1 MIIKNAVLAT
11 PIGKEPK
18 KGNEQKQIKIVKNAA
33 IVIEGEKITY
43 ADEQSLAPLTD
54 NTQVLDAG
62 GRLVTPGLVD
72 AHTHSVFGGWRQHEL
87 SQKLAGIPYLDI
99 LKSGGG
105 ILSTVESTRSA
116 SEAELI
122 QKTQGLF
129 DLMLSHGTTTC
140 ESKSG
145 YGLDLENEIKQL
157 TVLKSLNESQSCNMS
172 VVPTFMGAHAFPK
185 NCNRNEYI
193 DLLLNSLIP
202 QTAQLGLSEFCDIF
216 CEEAVFTLEESRRI
230 LQKAK
235 ECGFKLKIH
244 ADEIECLGGAELAA
258 ELGAISAEHLI
269 QTSTEGIQAMAKSD
283 VIAVLL
289 PNTSF
294 YLDKPYARA
303 RSMIEHGMAV
313 AVASDFNPGSSPCL
327 NLQFAMTLAC
337 LKYKLTPS
345 ECITAVTLNAA
356 AAINRAQYIGSLEEG
371 KMADVVVWDAPDLDF
386 LFYRYGN
393 NQANVVIKSGKIVY
407 SATPV

>member
-11 PIGKEPK
+11 PIGKEQK
-18 KGNEQKQIKIVKNAA
+18 KGNDQKQIKIVKNAA
-33 IVIEGEKITY
+33 VVIEGEKIIY
-43 ADEQSLAPLTD
+43 ADEQNLAPSTS
-54 NTQVLDAG
+54 NIHVFDAG
-62 GRLVTPGLVD
+62 GKLVTPGLVD
-72 AHTHSVFGGWRQHEL
+72 AHTHAVFGGWRQHEL
-87 SQKLAGIPYLDI
+87 SQKLAGIPYIDI
-99 LKSGGG
+99 LKNGGG

-116 SEAELI
+116 SETELI
-122 QKTQGLF
+122 HKTQDLF
-129 DLMLSHGTTTC
+129 NLMLSHGTTTC

-172 VVPTFMGAHAFPK
+172 VVSTFMGAHAFPK
-185 NCNRNEYI
+185 NCSRNEYI
-193 DLLLNSLIP
+193 DLLLNCLIP
-202 QTAQLGLSEFCDIF
+202 QTAQLKLSEFCDIF
-216 CEEAVFTLEESRRI
+216 CEGAVFTLEESRKI
-230 LQKAK
+230 LHKAK
-235 ECGFKLKIH
+235 EYGFKLKIH

-258 ELGAISAEHLI
+258 ELGATSAEHLI
-269 QTSTEGIQAMAKSD
+269 QTSTEGIQAMAKSG

-303 RSMIEHGMAV
+303 RSMIEHDMAV

-337 LKYKLTPS
+337 LKYKLMPE
-345 ECITAVTLNAA
+345 ECITAVALNAA
-356 AAINRAQYIGSLEEG
+356 AAINRAQCIGSLEEG
-371 KMADVVVWDAPDLDF
+371 KLADIVIWDAPDLDY

-393 NQANVVIKSGKIVY
+393 NQVNTVIKNGKIVY
-407 SATPV
+407 GG

>member
-1 MIIKNAVLAT
+1 LIIKNAVLAT

>member
-18 KGNEQKQIKIVKNAA
+18 KGNEQKQIKVVKNAA
-33 IVIEGEKITY
+33 IVIEGAKITY
-43 ADEQSLAPLTD
+43 ADDQNLAPLDD
-54 NTQVLDAG
+54 NIQALDAG

-72 AHTHSVFGGWRQHEL
+72 SHTHSVFGGWRQHEL
-87 SQKLAGIPYLDI
+87 SQKLAGTPYIDI

-116 SEAELI
+116 GEAELI

-129 DLMLSHGTTTC
+129 ELMLSHGTTTC

-145 YGLDLENEIKQL
+145 YGLDLESEIKQL
-157 TVLKSLNESQSCNMS
+157 NVLKKLNESQSCNMS
-172 VVPTFMGAHAFPK
+172 IAPTFMGAHAFPK
-185 NCNRNEYI
+185 DCSRNEYI

-202 QTAQLGLSEFCDIF
+202 QTAHLGLADFCDIF
-216 CEEAVFTLEESRRI
+216 CEDSVFTLEESRRI
-230 LQKAK
+230 LSKAK

-244 ADEIECLGGAELAA
+244 ADEIECLGGAQLAA

-269 QTSTEGIQAMAKSD
+269 QTSTEGIQALAKSD

-289 PNTSF
+289 PGTSF

-303 RSMIEHGMAV
+303 RSMIEHGIAV

-337 LKYKLTPS
+337 LKYKLTPA

-356 AAINRAQYIGSLEEG
+356 AAINHAQCIGSLEVG
-371 KMADVVVWDAPDLDF
+371 KLADIVIWDAPDLDF

-393 NQANVVIKSGKIVY
+393 NQVNTVIKSGKIVY
-407 SATPV
+407 GG

>member
-1 MIIKNAVLAT
+1 LIIKNAVLAT

-18 KGNEQKQIKIVKNAA
+18 KGSEQKQIKIVKNAA
-33 IVIEGEKITY
+33 IVIEGTKITY
-43 ADEQSLAPLTD
+43 ADDQNLAPSTD
-54 NTQVLDAG
+54 NIQVLDAG

-72 AHTHSVFGGWRQHEL
+72 SHTHSVFGGWRQHEL
-87 SQKLAGIPYLDI
+87 SQKLAGIPYIDI

-105 ILSTVESTRSA
+105 ILSTVESTRSI
-116 SEAELI
+116 SESELI
-122 QKTQGLF
+122 QKTQSLF

-145 YGLDLENEIKQL
+145 YGLNLETEIKQL
-157 TVLKSLNESQSCNMS
+157 KVLKNLNESQSCKMS
-172 VVPTFMGAHAFPK
+172 IVPTFMGAHAFPK
-185 NCNRNEYI
+185 DCSRNEYI
-193 DLLLNSLIP
+193 DLLLNHLIP

-216 CEEAVFTLEESRRI
+216 CEDSVFTLEESRKI
-230 LQKAK
+230 LTKAK

-244 ADEIECLGGAELAA
+244 ADEIECLGGAQLAA

-269 QTSTEGIQAMAKSD
+269 QTSTEGIQAMAKSE

-289 PNTSF
+289 PGTSF

-303 RSMIEHGMAV
+303 RSMIEHGIAV

-356 AAINRAQYIGSLEEG
+356 AAINRAQSIGSLEEG
-371 KMADVVVWDAPDLDF
+371 KMADIAIWDAPDLDY

-393 NQANVVIKSGKIVY
+393 NQLNTIIKSGKIAY
-407 SATPV
+407 SANY

>member
-1 MIIKNAVLAT
+1 LIIKNAVLAT
-11 PIGKEPK
+11 PIGNEPK
-18 KGNEQKQIKIVKNAA
+18 KGNEQRQIKIVKNAA
-33 IVIEGEKITY
+33 IVIEGTKITY
-43 ADEQSLAPLTD
+43 ADEQNQAPSSD
-54 NTQVLDAG
+54 NQVLDAG

-72 AHTHSVFGGWRQHEL
+72 SHTHSVFGGWRQHEL
-87 SQKLAGIPYLDI
+87 SQKLAGIPYIDI

-105 ILSTVESTRSA
+105 ILSTVESTRST
-116 SEAELI
+116 SETELI
-122 QKTQGLF
+122 QKTHGLF

-145 YGLDLENEIKQL
+145 YGLNLETEIKQL
-157 TVLKSLNESQSCNMS
+157 TVLKKLNESESCSMS
-172 VVPTFMGAHAFPK
+172 IVPTFMGAHAFPK
-185 NCNRNEYI
+185 DCSRSEYI

-202 QTAQLGLSEFCDIF
+202 QMARLGLSEFCDIF
-216 CEEAVFTLEESRRI
+216 CEASVFTLEESRKI
-230 LQKAK
+230 LMKAK

-244 ADEIECLGGAELAA
+244 ADEIECLGGAQLAA

-269 QTSTEGIQAMAKSD
+269 QTSTEGIEAMAKSE

-289 PNTSF
+289 PGTSF

-303 RSMIEHGMAV
+303 KSMIEHGIAV

-337 LKYKLTPS
+337 LKYKLTPA

-356 AAINRAQYIGSLEEG
+356 AAINRAQSIGSLEEG
-371 KMADVVVWDAPDLDF
+371 KVADIVIWDTADLDY

-393 NQANVVIKSGKIVY
+393 NQVNTVIKSGKIVY
-407 SATPV
+407 GG

>member
-11 PIGKEPK
+11 PIGNEPK
-18 KGNEQKQIKIVKNAA
+18 KGNEQRQIKIVKNAA
-33 IVIEGEKITY
+33 IVIEGTKITY
-43 ADEQSLAPLTD
+43 ADEQNQAPSSD
-54 NTQVLDAG
+54 NQVLDAG

-72 AHTHSVFGGWRQHEL
+72 SHTHSVFGGWRQHEL
-87 SQKLAGIPYLDI
+87 SQKLAGIPYIDI

-105 ILSTVESTRSA
+105 ILSTVESTRST
-116 SEAELI
+116 SETELI
-122 QKTQGLF
+122 QKTHGLF

-145 YGLDLENEIKQL
+145 YGLNLETEIKQL
-157 TVLKSLNESQSCNMS
+157 TVLKKLNESESCSMS
-172 VVPTFMGAHAFPK
+172 IVPTFMGAHAFPK
-185 NCNRNEYI
+185 DCSRSEYI

-202 QTAQLGLSEFCDIF
+202 QMARLGLSEFCDIF
-216 CEEAVFTLEESRRI
+216 CEASVFTLEESRKI
-230 LQKAK
+230 LMKAK

-244 ADEIECLGGAELAA
+244 ADEIECLGGAQLAA

-269 QTSTEGIQAMAKSD
+269 QTSTEGIEAMAKSE

-289 PNTSF
+289 PGTSF

-303 RSMIEHGMAV
+303 KSMIEHGIAV

-337 LKYKLTPS
+337 LKYKLTPA

-356 AAINRAQYIGSLEEG
+356 AAINRAQSIGSLEEG
-371 KMADVVVWDAPDLDF
+371 KVADIVIWDTADLDY

-393 NQANVVIKSGKIVY
+393 NQVNTVIKSGKIVY
-407 SATPV
+407 GG